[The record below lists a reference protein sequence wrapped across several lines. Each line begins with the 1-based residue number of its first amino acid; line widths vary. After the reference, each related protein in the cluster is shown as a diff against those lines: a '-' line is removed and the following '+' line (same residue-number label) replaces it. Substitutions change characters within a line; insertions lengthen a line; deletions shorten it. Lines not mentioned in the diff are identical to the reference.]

1 MCQILRMKIHI
12 FSLYYVF
19 KRRIEE
25 DLSLWRNSY
34 NVHGIRTESYKNPM
48 QLWVSGSLSFQDS
61 DSSAIKG
68 ISNQTNE
75 DRRQQLRNF
84 ELVNN

>member
-1 MCQILRMKIHI
+1 MFLNVALKKICLCGEILTTFMVYK
-12 FSLYYVF
+12 
-19 KRRIEE
+19 
-25 DLSLWRNSY
+25 
-34 NVHGIRTESYKNPM
+34 TESYKNPM